1 LNELLFAVRAS
12 QLDILFL
19 LDKQPVYSKF
29 RFIYKPK
36 TIIMKRLLFVC
47 LLFIVINSLAQN
59 DSSVII
65 STPRPA
71 EFTNTKVF
79 YSQKAINSKTVEVHP
94 KGILD
99 FSIDHYFGDIA
110 GDAGGPKHG
119 FFGLDAIKDVRI
131 GFQLGLSDRLNII
144 FARAKGS
151 GPVTNQYEWGL
162 KYQALR
168 QKDNDPTHPLSLTFF
183 ANDVLS
189 AMRST
194 GDSSSHFENAFEDF
208 GSRHSQVVQVLV
220 ARKFG
225 KVSLQLNP
233 LYLHTNNVLPYDQ
246 ENLLAVG
253 GAIRWPLSKKFVL
266 IADYFH
272 TFRSQSSIDSF
283 ASRGIGF
290 HDPFG
295 IGFEIITEG
304 HVFHLNFTNA
314 TDILENR
321 FIRGTTS
328 SWGEGQFRWAFT
340 LTRNFVVFRDKKA
353 KGK

>member
-1 LNELLFAVRAS
+1 
-12 QLDILFL
+12 
-19 LDKQPVYSKF
+19 
-29 RFIYKPK
+29 
-36 TIIMKRLLFVC
+36 MKRLLLLS
-47 LLFIVINSLAQN
+47 LLFIVINSIAQV

-65 STPRPA
+65 KTPVPA

-94 KGILD
+94 KGIMD

-110 GDAGGPKHG
+110 GDNGGPKHG

-131 GFQLGLSDRLNII
+131 GFQIGLSDRLNVLI
-144 FARAKGS
+144 ARAKGS
-151 GPVTNQYEWGL
+151 GFVTNQYELGL

-168 QKDNDPTHPLSLTFF
+168 QKDNDPGHPLSLTFF

-189 AMRST
+189 AMKAT
-194 GDSSSHFENAFEDF
+194 DSALHLENSFEDF

-233 LYLHTNNVLPYDQ
+233 LYLHTNYVEPNAQ
-246 ENLLAVG
+246 ENLFAVG
-253 GAIRWPLSKKFVL
+253 GAIRWPISKKFVL

-272 TFRSQSSIDSF
+272 TFRSQNSVDYF
-283 ASRGIGF
+283 ASKGIGF

-328 SWGEGQFRWAFT
+328 SWGDGEFRWAFT
-340 LTRNFVVFRDKKA
+340 LTRNFVLFRPKSVKA
-353 KGK
+353 S

>member
-1 LNELLFAVRAS
+1 
-12 QLDILFL
+12 
-19 LDKQPVYSKF
+19 
-29 RFIYKPK
+29 
-36 TIIMKRLLFVC
+36 MKRLLFLC
-47 LLFIVINSLAQN
+47 LLFTFINSLAQN

-65 STPRPA
+65 RTPLPA

-79 YSQKAINSKTVEVHP
+79 YSQKAINTKTVEVHP
-94 KGILD
+94 KGIMD

-151 GPVTNQYEWGL
+151 GRVTNQYEWGL

-168 QKDNDPTHPLSLTFF
+168 QKDNDPTHPVSLTFF
-183 ANDVLS
+183 ANDVIS
-189 AMRST
+189 AQKRNRFRDTLEES
-194 GDSSSHFENAFEDF
+194 FKDF
-208 GSRHSQVVQVLV
+208 GDRHSQVVQVLV

-233 LYLHTNNVLPYDQ
+233 LYLHTNYVEQGAQ
-246 ENLLAVG
+246 ENLFAIG
-253 GAIRWPLSKKFVL
+253 GAIRWPISKKIIL
-266 IADYFH
+266 LADYFH
-272 TFRSQSSIDSF
+272 TFRSQESIDFF
-283 ASRGIGF
+283 ASKGIGF

-295 IGFEIITEG
+295 IGFEIVTEG

-328 SWGEGQFRWAFT
+328 SWGDGEFRWAFT
-340 LTRNFVVFRDKKA
+340 LTRNFVVFRPKNK
-353 KGK
+353 